1 MKNSIMKSILSAAI
15 VLCSVLSSS
24 AQDFQANLST
34 ARSSY
39 GSGNLEDARF
49 AMQQMLNDIDVLVG
63 KELLKALPAKFD
75 ALAAN
80 TSNDD
85 VTANTGLAGVLVH
98 RDYGSGEKTATLEV
112 MSNSPLIASINA
124 ILSIPFIGNS
134 GDGSQKVIKVQ
145 GYKSV
150 LQRTIDSE
158 TNKTSYSLQI
168 PLNSTLIT
176 INGEDCSEAEI
187 TRWANLLPMS
197 QIAKLVQ

>member
-1 MKNSIMKSILSAAI
+1 MKNSIMKNILFAAV
-15 VLCSVLSSS
+15 VLCSLGVTN

-63 KELLKALPAKFD
+63 KELIKTLPAKFD

-80 TSNDD
+80 TANDD

-98 RDYGSGEKTATLEV
+98 RDYGTGDKTATLDV
-112 MSNSPLIASINA
+112 MSNSPLISSINA

-134 GDGSQKVIKVQ
+134 GDGSQKVIKIQ

-150 LQRTIDSE
+150 LQRTLDSE

-176 INGEDCSEAEI
+176 INGENCSEAEI
-187 TRWANLLPMS
+187 TRWANSLPMS

>member
-1 MKNSIMKSILSAAI
+1 MKNILFAAL
-15 VLCSVLSSS
+15 VLVSVGVTK

-39 GSGNLEDARF
+39 GSGDLEDARF

-63 KELLKALPAKFD
+63 KELIKALPAKFD

-80 TSNDD
+80 TANDN

-98 RDYGSGEKTATLEV
+98 RDYGSGDKTATLDV
-112 MSNSPLIASINA
+112 MSNSPMIASINA

-134 GDGSQKVIKVQ
+134 GDGSQKVIKIQ

-150 LQRTIDSE
+150 LQRTVDSE

-176 INGEDCSEAEI
+176 INGENCSEAEI
-187 TRWANLLPMS
+187 TRWANSLPMS